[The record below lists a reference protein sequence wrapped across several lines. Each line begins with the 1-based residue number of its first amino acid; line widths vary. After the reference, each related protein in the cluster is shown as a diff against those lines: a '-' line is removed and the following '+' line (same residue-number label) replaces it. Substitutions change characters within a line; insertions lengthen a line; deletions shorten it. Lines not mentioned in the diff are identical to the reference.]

1 MTFLAAL
8 FDLDGT
14 LLDTLD
20 DLADAVNAMLADY
33 GRPALTRAIVDTY
46 VGKGTEYLVMRSL
59 EHDTPGA
66 PPGPD
71 EVREALDRFTSHYRR
86 VCGNRA
92 TPYPGVID
100 GLAAFRDQGLALA
113 VVTNKPT
120 EFTGPL
126 LERTG
131 LAHFFRHLVCGDTCA
146 RKKPDPMPFLHACS
160 LLDVDP
166 GRALAVGD
174 SINDAQA
181 ARAAGITV
189 LAVPYGYRGGEDVRT
204 LPVDGI
210 VTSIEDAAHWAA
222 QYQERSP
229 S

>member
-20 DLADAVNAMLADY
+20 DLTDAVNAMRADY
-33 GRPALTRAIVDTY
+33 GQPALTRAVVETY
-46 VGKGTEYLVMRSL
+46 VGKGTDYLVMRSL
-59 EHDTPGA
+59 AHDVLNQPPTP
-66 PPGPD
+66 D
-71 EVREALDRFTSHYRR
+71 DISEALKRFTSHYRR
-86 VCGNRA
+86 LCGDRA
-92 TPYPGVID
+92 TLYPGVVE
-100 GLAAFRDQGLALA
+100 GLAAFRDRGLKLA

-126 LERTG
+126 LEHMG
-131 LAHFFRHLVCGDTCA
+131 IAHFFEHLVCGDTCA

-160 LLDVDP
+160 LLGVEP
-166 GRALAVGD
+166 GSALAVGD

-189 LAVPYGYRGGEDVRT
+189 LAVPYGYRGGQDVRT

-210 VTSIEDAAHWAA
+210 VTSIENAAHWAA
-222 QYQERSP
+222 QHQERSP